1 MFGIGGYSG
10 LGANDE
16 PQMTAVS
23 VRTLQKLLLQ
33 KGISVGRTGAD
44 GVWGPMTAQ
53 AYKNAVLE
61 TNTPE
66 RYAITTDP
74 SASKR
79 QVRVPQAALAAIRG
93 LQDDPRPDPAE
104 KRRAR
109 APTTA
114 VTTDVTDVFG
124 NGKKKKVWPWVVG
137 IGGGLLLLGG
147 AAMYMQQREERLTR
161 EEMGR

>member
-1 MFGIGGYSG
+1 MFGIGNYG
-10 LGANDE
+10 LGANDQ

-33 KGISVGRTGAD
+33 KGISVGSTGAD

-61 TNTPE
+61 TNVPE

-104 KRRAR
+104 KRSAR
-109 APTTA
+109 AATTA
-114 VTTDVTDVFG
+114 VKTDVTDVFG
-124 NGKKKKVWPWVVG
+124 SGKDRRAWPWVIG

-147 AAMYMQQREERLTR
+147 AYWYSQRAQR
-161 EEMGR
+161 